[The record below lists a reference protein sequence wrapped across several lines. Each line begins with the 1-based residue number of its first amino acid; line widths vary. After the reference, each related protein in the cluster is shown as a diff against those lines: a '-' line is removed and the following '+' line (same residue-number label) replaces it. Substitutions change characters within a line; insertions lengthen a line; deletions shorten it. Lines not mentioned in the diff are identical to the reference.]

1 MKRPLLVCAVFISLW
16 SAEAH
21 TAGLIRGTI
30 WNSRGEA
37 RRAEL
42 AREKARAAK
51 PQARG
56 LFDFLGTPAL
66 RKTPAA
72 PASASGDRT
81 GGAARAGGSRGSANA
96 STVKPPV
103 PRLQP
108 GVTDAVISV
117 RRIPESAERRLAQR
131 VQRDRRRHNP
141 RMVIQKSRY
150 KPRVMAAAAGSDV
163 EFQNLD
169 RIWHSTF
176 SVSSA
181 QPFDLGKLKPGAM
194 DTVTLARPG
203 VINLHC
209 DIHPEETGFLVVVP
223 NHAYARPDSLGRF
236 ELPRLPAG
244 SYQVEIWHPLRG
256 VRDAMVVVPSRG
268 DAECDLAF

>member
-1 MKRPLLVCAVFISLW
+1 MKRALLACAVLLTLS
-16 SAEAH
+16 SAAAH
-21 TAGLIRGTI
+21 ATGQIRGTI
-30 WNSRGEA
+30 WSTRGEA

-51 PQARG
+51 PQRQSG

-66 RKTPAA
+66 RRTPAV
-72 PASASGDRT
+72 P
-81 GGAARAGGSRGSANA
+81 ARA
-96 STVKPPV
+96 KPAPHAVRAPV
-103 PRLQP
+103 PRRQP

-117 RRIPESAERRLAQR
+117 RSIPEATERRLAKQME
-131 VQRDRRRHNP
+131 RDRRRQSP

-150 KPRVMAAAAGSDV
+150 KPRVMAVAAGSDV

-176 SVSSA
+176 SVSTA
-181 QPFDLGKLKPGAM
+181 HRFDIGKLKPGASG
-194 DTVTLARPG
+194 TAKLARPG

-209 DIHPEETGFLVVVP
+209 DIHPEEAGFLVVTP

-244 SYQVEIWHPLRG
+244 SYVVNIWHPLRG
-256 VRDAMVVVPSRG
+256 TREATVVVPSRG